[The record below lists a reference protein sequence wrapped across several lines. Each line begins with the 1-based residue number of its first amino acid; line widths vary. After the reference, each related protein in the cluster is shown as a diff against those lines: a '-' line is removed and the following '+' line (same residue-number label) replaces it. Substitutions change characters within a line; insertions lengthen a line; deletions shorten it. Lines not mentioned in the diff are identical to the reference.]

1 MTSKD
6 NGRFNY
12 GSATTELYSYLHGFM
27 YALRRLEGA
36 ALPPDKLS
44 ADATK
49 ELRAQ
54 MAIGNVGIEFEGA
67 GEDARNDALRQLVA
81 FLKGMTA
88 NHREHVRRAVND
100 HLTSPA
106 ADIPKF
112 FYKRLLAAL
121 GSG

>member
-1 MTSKD
+1 
-6 NGRFNY
+6 
-12 GSATTELYSYLHGFM
+12 
-27 YALRRLEGA
+27 
-36 ALPPDKLS
+36 
-44 ADATK
+44 
-49 ELRAQ
+49 

-81 FLKGMTA
+81 FLKGMTS

-100 HLTSPA
+100 HLTSNA
-106 ADIPKF
+106 ADIPKA